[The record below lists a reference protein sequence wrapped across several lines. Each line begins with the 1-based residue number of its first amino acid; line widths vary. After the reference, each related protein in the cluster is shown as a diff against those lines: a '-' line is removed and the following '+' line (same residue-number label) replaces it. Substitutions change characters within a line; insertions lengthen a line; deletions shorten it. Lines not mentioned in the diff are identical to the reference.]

1 MLTYIF
7 DANQRPAIKQYLKKQ
22 KAKAEVLE
30 FLNRTFLTFLFML
43 SFCFLMGILTL
54 GLIQTQASPEP
65 QISACNSNFLNS
77 QICN

>member
-1 MLTYIF
+1 MTPYIF
-7 DANQRPAIKQYLKKQ
+7 DANQRPAIKKYLKNQ

-43 SFCFLMGILTL
+43 SFCFLMGIVTL
-54 GLIQTQASPEP
+54 GLIQTQASPAG
-65 QISACNSNFLNS
+65 ISACNSHFLNS

>member
-1 MLTYIF
+1 MTPYIF
-7 DANQRPAIKQYLKKQ
+7 DANQRPAIKKYLKNK

-43 SFCFLMGILTL
+43 SFCFLMGIVAL
-54 GLIQTQASPEP
+54 GIIQTQASPTP

-77 QICN
+77 ICN